1 MKLKSMSNVSK
12 VAFALTAVALAALS
26 GQAFAGADTTFAA
39 VNTTITDWTTG
50 SYGKMATLASLA
62 VGLPVSFV
70 TRSIMWLATTV
81 GIAIAAYYGPG
92 VVSGIVTA
100 TL

>member
-1 MKLKSMSNVSK
+1 MKKMTPMFKIV
-12 VAFALTAVALAALS
+12 FTLAAVSLAMLS
-26 GQAFAGADTTFAA
+26 GQLFAGTDTTFDP
-39 VNTTITDWTTG
+39 VNTTITNWTTG

-70 TRSIMWLATTV
+70 TRSMMWLATTV

-92 VVSGIVTA
+92 VVTGIVTA